1 MRDKLSDYV
10 ENKVKEITRCYTME
24 NILND
29 IEDSLRCKDYYKTL
43 KDYEYS
49 FDLIYKPSLV
59 FYDPQPIL
67 ARAIKELSN
76 KWEKETSKYYYRL
89 TANVKD
95 IDVSMCKTLDNN
107 KCEILYKEE
116 INDLSDNS
124 DYYIEDNIIKRRV
137 RVVDKIKCDDKS
149 LFNSFFEEKEKLNAS

>member
-67 ARAIKELSN
+67 ARAIKEDADI
-76 KWEKETSKYYYRL
+76 TSTYIAPKVYYP
-89 TANVKD
+89 
-95 IDVSMCKTLDNN
+95 
-107 KCEILYKEE
+107 
-116 INDLSDNS
+116 
-124 DYYIEDNIIKRRV
+124 
-137 RVVDKIKCDDKS
+137 
-149 LFNSFFEEKEKLNAS
+149 NA